1 MKNIDILF
9 VELQAAVGRL
19 KETERRVEQSERAI
33 RQMEGMLENKR
44 GEQEKTINIGE
55 EIKWEHKG

>member
-1 MKNIDILF
+1 MKNIGILF

-19 KETERRVEQSERAI
+19 TKTEHRVEQSERAI